1 MEYYEKRYIT
11 KYDGSDI
18 TSFINNENNITLRD
32 GIMSYDKIILL
43 GNPGVGKTTELNTL
57 FDLLWDKKED
67 TGIIPFFINLKY
79 YKKNI
84 SFEILINNENWT
96 KFSQVIFI
104 LDGLDEIADIQDFIS
119 EFENFISKNK
129 NRNIKYV
136 ISCRTNIYSKY
147 LAKITGFQPF
157 ILKSITINQ
166 AKSILEK
173 KFSIRDI
180 DEKFFEN
187 IDTPFFLNLFAE
199 YYNENK
205 NIPQNNSQ
213 IWELFID
220 KALDNHKAKVIKRTI
235 LNKPKSIKLLKL
247 LSLVNELMQK
257 NYTTDEELYEIVGD
271 EYDEF
276 IENPFLIKNED
287 SNYWSFVHRQI
298 QEYFVAKSLFDKDFS
313 EILDFIKIDET
324 QSVHPSL
331 FNSLTFLLDIMNVDD
346 PNYKKLLGWIKN
358 NQIEL
363 LFKSDSNRLSKDIR
377 IEVFQEY
384 FQEEC
389 INKTLW
395 ISTRRTFE
403 VSEIGNFGDCKE
415 NFDYLINIISTFKD
429 YHLRV
434 LYSALNLLG
443 FFTNSSFERKELKSF
458 LMENLKSTDFPIVAK
473 SEILRIIQMFNLV
486 VDDSKYMSD
495 IYEIFKKETNKQL
508 NNSLLSLIHD
518 DENIDK
524 YSQFLKD
531 EFLMANGYKKREDED
546 EVIRGNK
553 YIINKL
559 ILRLSN
565 PEDFLDIFKYYFN
578 NDGKVSYYDNFED
591 ELIEK
596 CATFIK
602 ADETFII
609 RLLGLINE
617 DYRFHMNRQFLMKI
631 IRTSNTEDVALNY
644 LIENNEIDKIRFF
657 VSELVNEN
665 NIKELV
671 DILLEKKLPN
681 QDIEY
686 FRNNIGNSNSLDLA
700 KIFNDLMEEK
710 GVNFKEP
717 VFTNEKAKL
726 YQINFKKHIQDNFD
740 ILFEKDKLLD
750 EIKRVFENNGN
761 SITGND
767 IHKIRRDWYDKNGH
781 GNVIDT
787 SISII
792 DKYIYSRNDIPT
804 TYDEIKKIIDNDD
817 FIIVK
822 KIRQIIEQ
830 YKNNNRD
837 FKISEE
843 QIKSIEEWT
852 LKEVSQIDFNEVAHS
867 SGETSFYYLKNYKK
881 VETIFYFQRLFDFE
895 LPQDFLLNSIE
906 FYEFDKS
913 GDVDES
919 FDHLYKLINDKT
931 LFDKQITE
939 NLNSKELLGLSM
951 SKHIDY
957 ALSNQL
963 KDTYRS
969 IRKHFINGKSI
980 FNERKKLEDYIHY
993 TNDISILKELCID
1006 NEDYQFWNSIEI
1018 MLKLD
1023 INITFC
1029 KEKAIEYLESGKD
1042 RYTINALDVLMKLND
1057 PEAFEFILKS
1067 LKKGLTPSFNGIKY
1081 SSFDNINNL
1090 EDLVELFDIVY
1101 KKEIDKFESSYYR
1114 DFYKML
1120 VTNLSITEENFA
1132 RIQAVLNRIKQDLIK
1147 SDSDLF
1153 YINLLID
1160 DSINSHINSKSKPYN
1175 FKAAKAKALNL
1186 TS

>member
-18 TSFINNENNITLRD
+18 TSFINDENNITLRA
-32 GIMSYDKIILL
+32 GILTYNKIILL

-57 FDLLWDKKED
+57 FDLLWHQKEE

-79 YKKNI
+79 YKSNI
-84 SFEILINNENWT
+84 SFEALINNDSWS
-96 KFSQVIFI
+96 KFPQIIFI

-129 NRNIKYV
+129 NRSIKYV

-157 ILKSITINQ
+157 VLKSITIDQ
-166 AKSILEK
+166 AKSILEN
-173 KFSIRDI
+173 KFNIKNI
-180 DEKFFEN
+180 DERFFEN

-199 YYNENK
+199 YYKENR
-205 NIPQNNSQ
+205 NIPQNTSQ

-220 KALDNHKAKVIKRTI
+220 KALDNHKAKVIKRTV

-257 NYTTDEELYEIVGD
+257 NYTTDEELYEIIGD

-287 SNYWSFVHRQI
+287 SNYWSFLHRQI
-298 QEYFVAKSLFDKDFS
+298 QEYFVAKCFVDKNFK
-313 EILDFIKIDET
+313 EILDFIKIEDT

-331 FNSLTFLLDIMNVDD
+331 FNSLTFLLDIMSVDD
-346 PNYKKLLGWIKN
+346 PDYKKLLEWIKN

-363 LFKSDSNRLSKDIR
+363 LFKSDSNRLSKNIR

-384 FQEEC
+384 FQQEC

-403 VSEIGNFGDCKE
+403 VSDIGNFGDCKE
-415 NFDYLINIISTFKD
+415 NFDYLIRIISKFKD
-429 YHLRV
+429 YHIRV

-443 FFTNSSFERKELKSF
+443 FFSDSSFEREEFKSF
-458 LMENLKSTDFPIVAK
+458 LMNYLKSKDFPISAK
-473 SEILRIIQMFNLV
+473 SEILRIIQKFNLV
-486 VDDSKYMSD
+486 KDDSKYMST
-495 IYEIFKKETNKQL
+495 IYELFKDETNKQL
-508 NNSLLSLIHD
+508 NNSLLYIIHD
-518 DENIDK
+518 EDNIDI
-524 YSQFLKD
+524 YSQFLKH
-531 EFLMANGYKKREDED
+531 EFLLANGYKKRNDED
-546 EVIRGNK
+546 EVIRGNR

-559 ILRLSN
+559 ILKLSN
-565 PEDFLDIFKYYFN
+565 PNDFLEIFKHYFN

-596 CATFIK
+596 CSTFIK
-602 ADETFII
+602 VDETFII
-609 RLLGLINE
+609 SLLSLINE
-617 DYRFHMNRQFLMKI
+617 DYRFHMNRQFLFKI
-631 IRTSNTEDVALNY
+631 IRKSNVEDVALKY
-644 LIENNEIDKIRFF
+644 LIENNEIEKIRFF
-657 VSELVNEN
+657 IAELVNEN
-665 NIKELV
+665 NVNELV
-671 DILLEKKLPN
+671 EFLINKKISD
-681 QDIEY
+681 QEIEY
-686 FRNNIGNSNSLDLA
+686 FRNNIGNSNSRDLA
-700 KIFNDLMEEK
+700 VKFNDLMELK
-710 GVNFKEP
+710 GVKFKEP
-717 VFTNEKAKL
+717 VFTNEKAIL
-726 YQINFKKHIQDNFD
+726 YQINYKKHIQENFD
-740 ILFEKDKLLD
+740 ILFEKDKLLN
-750 EIKRVFENNGN
+750 EIKIIFENNGN

-767 IHKIRRDWYDKNGH
+767 IHRIRRDWYDKNGH

-792 DKYIYSRNDIPT
+792 DKFIYSRNDNPT
-804 TYDEIKKIIDNDD
+804 TYDEIKEIIENDD
-817 FIIVK
+817 FIIIT

-830 YKNNNRD
+830 YRSSNRD
-837 FKISEE
+837 FKISEK
-843 QIKSIEEWT
+843 QIKSIKEWT
-852 LKEVSQIDFNEVAHS
+852 LKTIPKIDFNEVAHA

-881 VETIFYFQRLFDFE
+881 VETIFYFQKLFDLE
-895 LPQDFLLNSIE
+895 LPQEFLLNSIE

-913 GDVDES
+913 GEGDES
-919 FDHLYKLINDKT
+919 FKHIFKLINNKT
-931 LFDKQITE
+931 LFDKQIIE
-939 NLNSKELLGLSM
+939 NLKTKELLGLSM

-963 KDTYRS
+963 EETYSS
-969 IRKHFINGKSI
+969 IRKHFINGKSV
-980 FNERKKLEDYIHY
+980 FNERKKLEEYIDN
-993 TNDISILKELCID
+993 TKDISILKELCTNND
-1006 NEDYQFWNSIEI
+1006 DYQFWNSIEI
-1018 MLKLD
+1018 MLKLNV
-1023 INITFC
+1023 NIAFC
-1029 KEKAIEYLESGKD
+1029 KEMAIEYLESGKD

-1067 LKKGLTPSFNGIKY
+1067 LKKGLTPSFHGIKY
-1081 SSFDNINNL
+1081 SSFDSINNF

-1101 KKEIDKFESSYYR
+1101 NKEIDKFETSYYR

-1120 VTNLSITEENFA
+1120 ITNLSISEENFT
-1132 RIQAVLNRIKQDLIK
+1132 RIQAILNQIKQNLIK

-1160 DSINSHINSKSKPYN
+1160 DSINSHINSKSKPYSL
-1175 FKAAKAKALNL
+1175 KAAKKKAIRL